1 MKGRIIWILMKLKKT
16 QKKIKKKSW
25 IYGGHFDIT
34 SKLNEL
40 KEKEDEMSKPDFW
53 DNKEKA
59 DLTLKDIS
67 ELKNLTQ
74 DIKKLKED
82 TENSIEL
89 AELLLVEKD
98 DELIHNLEEE
108 VKNENK
114 KLEELSILLLLNGP
128 YDKNNCTIE
137 VHSGAGG
144 TEACDWAAMLYRMY
158 LRYCEKHGYKVE
170 VLDYQEGEEVGIK
183 SATLEIKGTNAYG
196 YLKCEKGVHRLVR
209 LSPFDAANKRHT
221 SFASIDIIPEFD
233 NTINVEINEKD
244 LKIDVYRSSGKGGQG
259 VNTTDSAVRITH
271 LPTKTVVTCQNE
283 RSQIQN
289 KETAMKMLKAKLYL
303 IEQEKKNRELN
314 AIKGTYQNIE
324 FGSQIRS
331 YVMHPYSMVKDHR
344 TNYETSNVD
353 KVLDGDLDQFIES
366 YLKEAKNEMVS

>member
-1 MKGRIIWILMKLKKT
+1 MML
-16 QKKIKKKSW
+16 SP
-25 IYGGHFDIT
+25 
-34 SKLNEL
+34 N
-40 KEKEDEMSKPDFW
+40 FW
-53 DNKEKA
+53 DDKERA
-59 DLTLKDIS
+59 DLTLKQIT

-74 DIKKLKED
+74 DIKNLREE
-82 TENSIEL
+82 TENSLEL
-89 AELLLVEKD
+89 IELLLVEKD
-98 DELIHNLEEE
+98 EELMHNLEEE
-108 VKNENK
+108 VKEQDE
-114 KLEELSILLLLNGP
+114 KLEKLSVLLLLNGP
-128 YDKNNCTIE
+128 YDKNNCTLE

-158 LRYCEKHGYKVE
+158 VRYCEQKGYKTE

-183 SATLEIKGTNAYG
+183 SATLQITGTNAYG
-196 YLKCEKGVHRLVR
+196 YLKGEKGVHRLVR

-221 SFASIDIIPEFD
+221 SFASIDVIPEFD
-233 NTINVEINEKD
+233 NTVTVEINEKD

-303 IEQEKKNRELN
+303 IEQEKKNMELN
-314 AIKGTYQNIE
+314 NIKGEYQNIE

-344 TNYETSNVD
+344 TNCETSNVD
-353 KVLDGDLDQFIES
+353 KILDGELDLFIES
-366 YLKEAKNEMVS
+366 YLKGV

>member
-1 MKGRIIWILMKLKKT
+1 
-16 QKKIKKKSW
+16 
-25 IYGGHFDIT
+25 
-34 SKLNEL
+34 
-40 KEKEDEMSKPDFW
+40 MSSPNFW
-53 DNKEKA
+53 DDKEHA

-67 ELKNLTQ
+67 SLKNLTQ
-74 DIKKLKED
+74 DIQKLKDSNKNNLE
-82 TENSIEL
+82 I

-98 DELIHNLEEE
+98 DDILHNLEEE
-108 VKNENK
+108 IK
-114 KLEELSILLLLNGP
+114 KEEKELERLSIFLLLNGP
-128 YDKNNCTIE
+128 YDKNNCTFEI
-137 VHSGAGG
+137 HSGAGG
-144 TEACDWAAMLYRMY
+144 TEACDWANMLYRMY
-158 LRYCEKHGYKVE
+158 IRYFEKKGYKFSI
-170 VLDYQEGEEVGIK
+170 LDEQPGDEVGIK
-183 SATLEIKGTNAYG
+183 SVTIEIIGNYAYG

-221 SFASIDIIPEFD
+221 SFASVDVIPEID
-233 NTINVEINEKD
+233 DSININIDEKD

-303 IEQEKKNRELN
+303 IEQEKKEKELN
-314 AIKGTYQNIE
+314 TIKGEYQNIE

-353 KVLDGDLDQFIES
+353 KVMDGEIDDFIEA
-366 YLKEAKNEMVS
+366 YLKQNNA

>member
-1 MKGRIIWILMKLKKT
+1 
-16 QKKIKKKSW
+16 
-25 IYGGHFDIT
+25 
-34 SKLNEL
+34 
-40 KEKEDEMSKPDFW
+40 MSNPNFW
-53 DNKEKA
+53 DNKEQA
-59 DLTLKDIS
+59 DLTLNDIS

-74 DIKKLKED
+74 DIKNLKEE
-82 TENSIEL
+82 TKNSLEL
-89 AELLLVEKD
+89 IELLLVEKD
-98 DELIHNLEEE
+98 DELLHNLEEE
-108 VKNENK
+108 VKK
-114 KLEELSILLLLNGP
+114 QSDKLEKLSVLLLLNGP
-128 YDKNNCTIE
+128 YDKNNCTLE

-158 LRYCEKHGYKVE
+158 LRYCEKHGYKVN
-170 VLDYQEGEEVGIK
+170 VIDYQEGEEVGIK
-183 SATLEIKGTNAYG
+183 SVTLEIKGVNAYG
-196 YLKCEKGVHRLVR
+196 YLKSEKGVHRLVR

-303 IEQEKKNRELN
+303 IEQEKKNQELTN
-314 AIKGTYQNIE
+314 IKGTYQNIE

-344 TNYETSNVD
+344 TNTETSNVS
-353 KVLDGDLDQFIES
+353 KVLDGNLDLFIES
-366 YLKEAKNEMVS
+366 YLKGE